1 LKTFCHVLVLCI
13 KPFSAKAAQKQQEA
27 QDQYDSIRR
36 KKAAEK
42 ITKEPALQHQG
53 QKRQAV

>member
-1 LKTFCHVLVLCI
+1 MSI
-13 KPFSAKAAQKQQEA
+13 KPFSAKAAQKQQEV
-27 QDQYDSIRR
+27 QDQYDSINR
-36 KKAAEK
+36 KKATEK